1 MKEKPISKHGKIFHV
16 PESRTTTSPGNT
28 PPSVLGKRCR
38 TCPSD
43 RNTVVD
49 LGVTEFEGQVLGGD
63 EGNLL
68 GRYRPRTMFS
78 DGYLTR
84 PFEYNTD
91 SGPRYCRRMSD

>member
-1 MKEKPISKHGKIFHV
+1 MCLSHGLRPRQETPHQVYSGKGAALALPTV
-16 PESRTTTSPGNT
+16 SPEEN
-28 PPSVLGKRCR
+28 
-38 TCPSD
+38 
-43 RNTVVD
+43 
-49 LGVTEFEGQVLGGD
+49 LGVPEFEGQVLGGD

-78 DGYLTR
+78 NGYLTR